1 MRLSGPS
8 CGPHSHS
15 ARVGIGICRF
25 AAAAIAS
32 CVVTLLVSCHQ
43 PADTTPPTVTILYPQ
58 NGATIQPGPLTIKAL
73 ATDDRAL
80 AQVEFRINYEML
92 GLDWTPVGDTFTMDW
107 TVPDSLAGCFIK
119 ATAVDQE
126 FNAATA
132 MVSVRVQ
139 R

>member
-1 MRLSGPS
+1 
-8 CGPHSHS
+8 
-15 ARVGIGICRF
+15 
-25 AAAAIAS
+25 
-32 CVVTLLVSCHQ
+32 VTLLVSCHQ
-43 PADTTPPTVTILYPQ
+43 PADTTPPTVAILYPQ

-80 AQVEFRINYEML
+80 AQVEFRINFEML

-119 ATAVDQE
+119 ATAVDRE
-126 FNAATA
+126 FNATTA